1 MHEDPA
7 ARPVRLIVTDDLVR
21 SRATVIFRLILV
33 IPALVTLWFWTIG
46 AFFIVIGA
54 WFVMLLKGR
63 CSAGMHEFLAAY
75 TRYAAQVSA
84 YLHLTANPFPGFAP
98 KADYPVRIEIDGPV
112 TQRRWSVFFRIF
124 LAIPA
129 LFLMAATGGSSG
141 FSVPRNSGAYGSA
154 FSGVGAGG
162 VVSFLGW
169 FAAVARGRM
178 PRGLRDLGT
187 YGIGYS
193 AQSTAYLLL
202 LTDRYPSTDPR
213 LAGPQEL
220 PPHPIRIEV
229 NDDLSRPR
237 LLVLFR
243 FLLAL
248 PHFVWFSLWTIL
260 AVLASVVG
268 WLIAPFIARLPRPLH
283 RFLAAYVRYAA
294 HVSAFIGLVGGPF
307 PGFVGKEGTYPI
319 EIVIDPPERQG
330 RIGLVFRGF
339 LLIPAILIGSA
350 YNGIATTVGILG
362 WFSAL
367 FRGRMPVG
375 MRDIGASAIRYQAQT
390 WGYAFLLTDRY
401 PYAAPTLEGL
411 PPEPEQLAF
420 DLTPEPPQDL
430 ALRPAT

>member
-21 SRATVIFRLILV
+21 SRVTVIFRLLLV
-33 IPALVTLWFWTIG
+33 IPAWITLWFWTVG
-46 AFFIVIGA
+46 AFFVVIGA
-54 WFVMLLKGR
+54 WFVTLLKGR
-63 CSAGMHEFLAAY
+63 CSSGMHEFLAAY

-84 YLHLTANPFPGFAP
+84 YMHLTANPFPGFGP
-98 KADYPVRIEIDGPV
+98 KADYPVRVEIDGPE

-124 LAIPA
+124 LALPA
-129 LFLMAATGGSSG
+129 LLLTAAVGGSSG
-141 FSVPRNSGAYGSA
+141 FGVPRKAGVFGVG
-154 FSGVGAGG
+154 FSGIGAGG
-162 VVSFLGW
+162 IVSILGW

-220 PPHPIRIEV
+220 PPHPIRVEV
-229 NDDLSRPR
+229 NDDLSRSR

-243 FLLAL
+243 GLLVL
-248 PHFVWFSLWTIL
+248 PHLVWLLLWTIL
-260 AVLASVVG
+260 AILASFAG

-294 HVSAFIGLVGGPF
+294 HVSAFIGLIGGPF

-319 EIVIDPPERQG
+319 DIVIDSPERQG
-330 RIGLVFRGF
+330 RAGLVFRGI
-339 LLIPAILIGSA
+339 LVIPAILIASA
-350 YNGIATTVGILG
+350 YGGLANMVAILG
-362 WFSAL
+362 WFYAL

-375 MRDIGASAIRYQAQT
+375 MRDIGAAAIRYQAQA

-401 PYAAPTLEGL
+401 AHAAPTLEGL
-411 PPEPEQLAF
+411 PPEPEQLTLDWTLDPSPA
-420 DLTPEPPQDL
+420 
-430 ALRPAT
+430 PAT

>member
-1 MHEDPA
+1 MHEDPTD
-7 ARPVRLIVTDDLVR
+7 RPVRLIVTDDLVR
-21 SRATVIFRLILV
+21 PRATVIFRGFLV
-33 IPALVTLWFWTIG
+33 IPAWIALVFWTIG
-46 AFFIVIGA
+46 AFFVVLGA
-54 WFVMLLKGR
+54 WFVMLVKGR
-63 CSAGMHEFLAAY
+63 CSSGMHEFLAAY

-84 YLHLTANPFPGFAP
+84 YLHLTANPWPGFGP

-124 LAIPA
+124 LVIPA
-129 LFLMAATGGSSG
+129 LFLTAATGGSSG
-141 FSVPRNSGAYGSA
+141 LGLPRKSGSFGIA
-154 FSGVGAGG
+154 FSGIGAGG
-162 VVSFLGW
+162 VVSVLGW
-169 FAAVARGRM
+169 FGAAVRGRM

-202 LTDRYPSTDPR
+202 LTDRYPSSDPR

-220 PPHPIRIEV
+220 PPHPIRVEV

-243 FLLAL
+243 WLLVL
-248 PHFVWFSLWTIL
+248 PHLVWLTLWTIL
-260 AVLASVVG
+260 AILASLLG

-319 EIVIDPPERQG
+319 DIVIDPPARQG
-330 RIGLVFRGF
+330 RAGLVFRGF
-339 LLIPAILIGSA
+339 LVIPAILISLA
-350 YNGIATTVGILG
+350 YSGIGNTVALLG
-362 WFSAL
+362 WFYAL
-367 FRGRMPVG
+367 ARGRMPVG
-375 MRDIGASAIRYQAQT
+375 MRDIGAAAIRYQAQA
-390 WGYAFLLTDRY
+390 WGYSFLLTDRY

-411 PPEPEQLAF
+411 PPEPEQLTL
-420 DLTPEPPQDL
+420 DLSPDL
-430 ALRPAT
+430 ALDLPLGPAS